1 MTGNITPARCA
12 GLFAAVAVALAL
24 AAPDRAGADFIAV
37 SVGALPPPREAV
49 AESPEEPEELED
61 GGPAGWRIED
71 CALLMLWMI
80 IGDVPVAP
88 LTQGN
93 TSSGGGPGTS
103 PGWLPGDDT
112 GGGGDTPAHTPEPA
126 SWLLGLIGSGALGLA
141 LMRSRLRLRT
151 C

>member
-1 MTGNITPARCA
+1 M
-12 GLFAAVAVALAL
+12 
-24 AAPDRAGADFIAV
+24 D
-37 SVGALPPPREAV
+37 ALPPPREAV
-49 AESPEEPEELED
+49 AEPQEEPEESA
-61 GGPAGWRIED
+61 PAGWRVED
-71 CALLMLWMI
+71 GALWMLWMI

>member
-1 MTGNITPARCA
+1 MTRNITPARCA

-37 SVGALPPPREAV
+37 SVDALPPPREAV
-49 AESPEEPEELED
+49 AEPQEEPEESA
-61 GGPAGWRIED
+61 PAGWRVED
-71 CALLMLWMI
+71 GALWMLWMI